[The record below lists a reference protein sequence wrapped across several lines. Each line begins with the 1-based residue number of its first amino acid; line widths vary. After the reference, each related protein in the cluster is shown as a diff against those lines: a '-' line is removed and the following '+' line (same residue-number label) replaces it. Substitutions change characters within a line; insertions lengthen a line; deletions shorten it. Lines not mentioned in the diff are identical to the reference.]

1 MSYLDVRNEVANY
14 SLEFRQF
21 KRKNTVLVIYSMIEN
36 RKEAINNR
44 FKDLKAR
51 SKIQMKRFKVK
62 LTRF

>member
-14 SLEFRQF
+14 SLEFRRF

>member
-14 SLEFRQF
+14 SLEFRRF

-44 FKDLKAR
+44 FK
-51 SKIQMKRFKVK
+51 SKEQNTNEAFQG
-62 LTRF
+62 